1 MGAIE
6 DAQKE
11 AEERMKQA
19 MAAAGNNPYAQAA
32 QAEAQG
38 VADARHA
45 QAAELDPNAPEFQP
59 IDGVSYDDYVKLC
72 VKLQP
77 AGTDPAKHE
86 ELAVANGLTKEQWKT
101 VSEGFTQRCIANQT
115 FALRL
120 GNDVQAAEK
129 G

>member
-1 MGAIE
+1 MGAAE
-6 DAQKE
+6 DA
-11 AEERMKQA
+11 MKQA
-19 MAAAGNNPYAQAA
+19 EEAMKQAQALAKDNPYAQAA
-32 QAEAQG
+32 YAEAQG

-72 VKLQP
+72 VNLQP
-77 AGTDPAKHE
+77 AGTDTAKQE
-86 ELAVANGLTKEQWKT
+86 ELAVANGLTKEKWKT
-101 VSEGFTQRCIANQT
+101 VSEGFTKRCLDNQV

-120 GNDVQAAEK
+120 GNDVMAAGK